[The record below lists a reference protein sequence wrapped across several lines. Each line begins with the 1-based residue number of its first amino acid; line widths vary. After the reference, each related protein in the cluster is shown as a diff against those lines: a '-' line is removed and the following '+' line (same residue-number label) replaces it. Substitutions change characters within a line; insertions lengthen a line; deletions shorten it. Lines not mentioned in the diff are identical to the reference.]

1 MIMIFGNKKFGLL
14 TMMIVF
20 VFISVFGA
28 LFVAPNIA
36 KAQWT
41 ITGYPAA
48 ETFFGKFFVDEEV
61 KEVEINT
68 KEKMLLMAIGAVT
81 NGLNYFANKIAYDMG
96 VWLASGDLGQGPF
109 AETKSFKDYLAQTA
123 GDALGEIIG
132 SMGDMLGMD
141 LCNLPDLRLQLA
153 LQLGFHFGA
162 DPPTPRCSWQQL
174 REAYNVDN
182 IRSQYASQEGL
193 MNRLEGGISV
203 KDTDFGIWFSAKQ
216 KVNNFAVEAEQGKSL
231 DRQEG
236 DGINPLKDIISGKT
250 KVPATV
256 MSDEFK
262 ATAPANKK
270 KNDSDVNT
278 AAMGMAVQKGGI
290 QLLTNTAATFVNT
303 FLGTVI
309 DNFIT
314 KGMLPG
320 GKVICNP
327 GLSISGLGWNMCLDD
342 ESVAGDYYS
351 AGSAGGTSGQRR
363 AAQEMF
369 SELLMPKISTI
380 ENYDPT
386 GNLAECSPDNFAP
399 DACVVDQSFLQIL
412 SQASYGQALTIKQ
425 AIEQGLLH
433 GDWKL
438 YSANNEAMNQKR
450 DCALEAYCNRNL
462 RMLRLLRIMPLGLE
476 IASSY
481 STEGNEATLKEVVD
495 AYYDETSQF
504 YHLVNPYWIIKY
516 PKTRCGSLAYS
527 AVNYTDSPVR
537 LQYCA
542 DIQHCVKFNSDGSCA
557 NWGYCLREKPI
568 WSFDAD
574 YCDEQYNSCLAF
586 TASDKT
592 TGSYLLRTLDT
603 VSCNEENDG
612 CRRYSQ
618 VEYYDTATSTDW
630 FPAIA
635 EYQVSNDIFFNT
647 SLFFNKKTATCN
659 SADDGCSA
667 FKLASNT
674 DTLIYLRKAPDYL
687 GCYDA
692 DSSTGVNKV
701 DLINK
706 KLKNGI
712 QWPLTFSDLNL
723 INPQNKEAC
732 NQYAQVCLPEEE
744 NCNFYTSALTREV
757 IPGKFTPAVV
767 EGGIVTW
774 NDQCDYKCVGY
785 DAYREMPSNY
795 TNGELITYIIPSSG
809 KTCSAEEAGCSS
821 FTNLSTTVGGL
832 EQNEYFTYLRPCILP
847 DQNLQRNYTV
857 YERSETKGYEIKTYT
872 LAKSDE
878 SNGPKQIYRD
888 GDEMNKYTAPDN
900 DYCSEGSYNSRM
912 AEPDCHQFI
921 DEFGDTHY
929 AMLSKTLIVTD
940 QCTPYRLNNTEL
952 ISYESE
958 APRCP
963 FDFDNGEVDNHTGS
977 ATVEFRSNACFYMG
991 FTGNTNGAGDS
1002 IACSAESNSCRSFKG
1017 NAGYNV
1023 RKIVEEDFEYSTTTI
1038 DWKTTASMSEIIST
1052 ESTQLEGHSLKI
1064 TAESASAN
1072 SLAGK
1077 INLSFKKGKNY
1088 VLSFWAKGNL
1098 AINKIALLDNSTM
1111 TEQSLSD
1118 NTLVLSD
1125 VWRYYSLGPVEYN
1138 GEDTLSGELRFTFG
1152 NSVGQIYID
1161 NIILTEVDDYLY
1173 LVKNSLSVDPICD
1186 SNTNDNLPGEALGC
1200 SAYTDPTQ
1208 TNYYLTNF
1216 NYLCREA
1223 AVGCTALIDTFNT
1236 PEDTT
1241 SRAYNVWLELGSYD
1255 PAITPGTQAK
1265 ATIDGELFECFALTG
1280 QTGCYVDVFDKTAEQ
1295 IFNGGGVLGD
1305 NAKPKLVD
1313 STIFIPADTPSS
1325 TPIYLVANKSATC
1338 KSENMGCQVVGR
1350 ATTNISGKSYDF
1362 DFFGNPTTLFTH
1374 YETFDEVGIKNDPA
1388 LYESMS
1394 CFSEAESCK
1403 SWSSSQSNYY
1413 FKDPQT
1419 SGGLICEYKTEAF
1432 TAIHLPAVMQA
1443 QPHPIADL
1451 SAHPNSTGWVWKDTG
1466 ICILESSG
1474 LYMGRACTTD
1484 ADCDNH
1490 IGTGKCMFKNQ
1501 LPCYAENKSFGVYG
1515 LWSFGNTAKYTGFVG
1530 LCPEEQSG
1538 CNEFVDWSST
1548 QENKKCSISG
1558 KKCNADSDC
1567 VPDTDGYC
1575 VVNTSN
1581 AYYLIDNT
1589 KLSEAQSKCNGQI
1602 SRAEGCVLLD
1612 KTGNPNKFW
1621 HTTSSYEASRELN
1634 DALVAPV
1641 SFDDGSNDANIIIKV
1656 TQDRVCGEWA
1666 YCDLKQEFED
1676 EDSGEIKNR
1685 CYHLGVCNRAGAVDT
1700 VAGRVVKDCAEPA
1713 TDWDTKGE
1721 TLSKDY
1727 YQDLMISW
1735 DSWDFSGYSLF
1746 NTYQVPDL
1754 TARKIDGTYRLVY
1767 VNNQYSFLN
1776 TTNTNSCYDAGGPYE
1791 QKDDGAQCGPGGTWG
1806 YCYNGECLKGYSAT
1820 NPAQS
1825 RVLTCRAY
1833 AEEVSPF
1840 RSSVLIDYERDKPL
1854 QYKTGFE
1861 NVNLCYSDNGNPV
1874 SCDYDYYCSYRKL
1887 KTGSGDVYKRI
1898 SKTESMSGNY
1908 ICSSGPY
1915 KGKFCTDPETT
1926 TQCGE
1931 GGVCSK
1937 INSFQVMNGWLGYCT
1952 ERDERQRIY
1961 GSTSNACLTW
1971 FPLEYPPGIP
1981 NYWEQDPNAGYEI
1994 LEGAQDRYMCLE
2006 NEILMR
2012 YDNQND
2018 VRPTQPGDPSDYE
2031 PVMRSGVVIGINT
2044 QYSYRHDYFVQ
2055 SFPKNDAY
2063 KYYDLSKDYSFALT
2077 NLPQNTAISGCY
2089 SDKAVFPSE
2098 TIPPIAGDEQSGYE
2112 YGFNIRDSSAMY
2124 CPINRDTLIIDGDV
2138 GSSAHAGVSM
2148 ATCTE
2153 GEIYWDDVTS
2163 MYKCNEFNPWDT
2175 EFYKDEI
2182 SWLPEDYGSKF
2193 IHRYEIERIDVWIDR
2208 SDKDVM
2214 TGGGWVSFIRDAVDA
2229 DADEDSNRSFVVE
2242 NKFTDF
2248 LGENSIATAN
2258 LDELGLTGWTAWQ
2271 FYTGIGSSN
2280 WTIAG
2285 DPADFGGLPSV
2296 PGAKSSDKFSII
2308 EKIENDEYQYV
2319 GLDSTDPN
2327 DQNIGVRVVWDD
2339 NNYLRGI
2346 WLNGN
2351 ATKDDAGPMGDGDGA
2366 DGMDVGFFFVI
2377 HFTHGKCLKFA
2388 QVSSSTNV
2396 IGSFKPY
2403 TNRLV
2408 TDLVIRDD
2416 FSSQTS
2422 FDEEDSRPATYPHSE
2437 DEYSYTVARTA
2448 DVNGGKYGLAY
2459 STEGGYVDIKS
2470 LSVDN
2475 YGASFINPFTLYR
2488 KIPKSHSGSDIYS
2501 YSGGVDFYTSQNGD
2515 IRSNYAFTGYRG
2527 GVPLV
2532 SNDSVTA
2539 KNEYDWYDYTNPSA
2553 VGMILS
2559 PYRDMI
2565 KKMFAKVNNIW
2576 TLQSEE
2582 LEEDEFNGGYTSGEG
2597 IDMANPN
2604 KAVTITGYDINP
2616 PRVAAPVGDTWKLD
2630 AISVNGTTSGNIY
2643 LFSGTQTRIKFYA
2656 WAHGNQMPLR
2666 RVVVH
2671 KGDSNDT
2678 VIDSDVSDSIGNRKP
2693 VCSDKTCGHQETESQ
2708 YACDNDS
2715 DCLPSPGSSSCVDV
2729 WDSREYLTFGNTTDT
2744 GCKAKPWDFV
2754 MDYNCP
2760 YGTMEIVMSNEQP
2773 YPPISGRSIDW
2784 NYIRQNFYNAPYV
2797 CVARPKVHVLDNWG
2811 WCTGD
2816 CAYSSNPQVD
2826 GKGCYGDTAALQC
2839 DLSNEK
2845 AWINYDGWV
2854 VVVPMAGS

>member
-1 MIMIFGNKKFGLL
+1 MIFGNTKFRLL
-14 TMMIVF
+14 TMTIVF
-20 VFISVFGA
+20 VFISVFGS
-28 LFVAPNIA
+28 LFLVPNIA
-36 KAQWT
+36 KAQMTVSIPLQSPNMEAWLVKQGVT
-41 ITGYPAA
+41 
-48 ETFFGKFFVDEEV
+48 EV
-61 KEVEINT
+61 KMNA
-68 KEKMLLMAIGAVT
+68 KEKMLLLAIGAVT

-162 DPPTPRCSWQQL
+162 DPPEPRCTWQQL
-174 REAYNVDN
+174 REAYNIDN

-216 KVNNFAVEAEQGKSL
+216 KVDNYAVEVEGGKSL

-236 DGINPLKDIISGKT
+236 DGVNPLKDIISGKT

-256 MSDEFK
+256 MAQEFQ
-262 ATAPANKK
+262 AQAPSTKK
-270 KNDSDVNT
+270 KDDSDVNT

-303 FLGTVI
+303 LLGTVI

-495 AYYDETSQF
+495 AYYDETSKF

-635 EYQVSNDIFFNT
+635 EYQVAHDIFFNT
-647 SLFFNKKTATCN
+647 SLFFNKKVATCN

-872 LAKSDE
+872 LAKSDK

-900 DYCSEGSYNSRM
+900 DYCSEESYANKT

-963 FDFDNGEVDNHTGS
+963 FDFDNGEVDNHTGD

-1241 SRAYNVWLELGSYD
+1241 SRAYNVRLELLMYEPSL
-1255 PAITPGTQAK
+1255 TPGMQAK
-1265 ATIDGELFECFALTG
+1265 ATIDGELFECFAPTG

-1295 IFNGGGVLGD
+1295 IFNGGETVGD

-1350 ATTNISGKSYDF
+1350 ATTNISGKSYNF

-1374 YETFDEVGIKNDPA
+1374 YETFEAVGIKNDPA

-1413 FKDPQT
+1413 FKDPVT
-1419 SGGLICEYKTEAF
+1419 NGGLICEYKTEAF
-1432 TAIHLPAVMQA
+1432 IAIHLPATLQMQ
-1443 QPHPIADL
+1443 PTSTSKL
-1451 SAHPNSTGWVWKDTG
+1451 SAHPNSTGWIWKDTG
-1466 ICILESSG
+1466 ICILEDAG
-1474 LYMGRACTTD
+1474 LYMGRACTADTD
-1484 ADCDNH
+1484 CENH
-1490 IGTGKCMFKNQ
+1490 IGIGKCMFKNQ

-1515 LWSFGNTAKYTGFVG
+1515 LWSFGNTEKYTGFVG

-1538 CNEFVDWSST
+1538 CNEFIDWSST

-1567 VPDTDGYC
+1567 VPETDGYC

-1621 HTTSSYEASRELN
+1621 HTTSSYETSRELN

-1641 SFDDGSNDANIIIKV
+1641 SLTGSNDANIIIKV

-1727 YQDLMISW
+1727 YQDLMTSW

-1754 TARKIDGTYRLVY
+1754 TARKIDDTYRLVY

-1776 TTNTNSCYDAGGPYE
+1776 EDDINSCYDSADLLYG
-1791 QKDDGAQCGPGGTWG
+1791 QKDDGDQCGPGGTWG

-1931 GGVCSK
+1931 GGICSK

-1994 LEGAQDRYMCLE
+1994 LEGAQDRFMCLE
-2006 NEILMR
+2006 NEPTIQDSYQNVGIAMGNSNAKDFGGNWPKGMMRDDSMISDLSLSAGMGIKGVPDNAILIGCSYEVSSDWGWDMR
-2012 YDNQND
+2012 YYQSTDSND
-2018 VRPTQPGDPSDYE
+2018 SNGWYCPVNVDITDVDELTQ
-2031 PVMRSGVVIGINT
+2031 R
-2044 QYSYRHDYFVQ
+2044 
-2055 SFPKNDAY
+2055 
-2063 KYYDLSKDYSFALT
+2063 
-2077 NLPQNTAISGCY
+2077 GCY
-2089 SDKAVFPSE
+2089 E
-2098 TIPPIAGDEQSGYE
+2098 TPEGCRDNEGWWYTDRKWLNTESGKY
-2112 YGFNIRDSSAMY
+2112 
-2124 CPINRDTLIIDGDV
+2124 
-2138 GSSAHAGVSM
+2138 
-2148 ATCTE
+2148 
-2153 GEIYWDDVTS
+2153 
-2163 MYKCNEFNPWDT
+2163 
-2175 EFYKDEI
+2175 
-2182 SWLPEDYGSKF
+2182 
-2193 IHRYEIERIDVWIDR
+2193 IHRDEIERIDVFLD
-2208 SDKDVM
+2208 SATNMPK
-2214 TGGGWVSFIRDAVDA
+2214 GGGWVSFIRDSVDA
-2229 DADEDSNRSFVVE
+2229 DAEEESNRAFITE
-2242 NKFTDF
+2242 DGGWITNE
-2248 LGENSIATAN
+2248 GETSISTASLDNLCKDGKDWRAWTWYAKNSGSPN
-2258 LDELGLTGWTAWQ
+2258 WLNQWSD
-2271 FYTGIGSSN
+2271 GSS
-2280 WTIAG
+2280 TDLG
-2285 DPADFGGLPSV
+2285 
-2296 PGAKSSDKFSII
+2296 K
-2308 EKIENDEYQYV
+2308 EKIAIEGICEDKDRMVYHAFEDEKE
-2319 GLDSTDPN
+2319 S
-2327 DQNIGVRVVWDD
+2327 IGVRIVFDD
-2339 NNYLRGI
+2339 QYYFRGI
-2346 WLNGN
+2346 WLNVENGLHSGN
-2351 ATKDDAGPMGDGDGA
+2351 SGLGY
-2366 DGMDVGFFFVI
+2366 FFVI
-2377 HFTHGKCLKFA
+2377 HFAPGKCQKFA
-2388 QVSSSTNV
+2388 QVSMVSST
-2396 IGSFKPY
+2396 SDFLAKPF
-2403 TNRLV
+2403 TNRLN
-2408 TDLVIRDD
+2408 TDKVVS
-2416 FSSQTS
+2416 FSSNYPTTAQVS
-2422 FDEEDSRPATYPHSE
+2422 PREETL
-2437 DEYSYTVARTA
+2437 
-2448 DVNGGKYGLAY
+2448 NGGKYGLAY
-2459 STEGGYVDIKS
+2459 STESGLVDIT
-2470 LSVDN
+2470 
-2475 YGASFINPFTLYR
+2475 GITTAAFINPFVFNLNLDT
-2488 KIPKSHSGSDIYS
+2488 KNIP
-2501 YSGGVDFYTSQNGD
+2501 FSQNGSQD
-2515 IRSNYAFTGYRG
+2515 NNYAFTNYKAGT
-2527 GVPLV
+2527 PLSV
-2532 SNDSVTA
+2532 AWSGKRKNDCTGSYCLP
-2539 KNEYDWYDYTNPSA
+2539 EYFKYSLDAMEDTTSMQQGPFEKVLMKS
-2553 VGMILS
+2553 
-2559 PYRDMI
+2559 
-2565 KKMFAKVNNIW
+2565 MFAKVYDYYYNDV
-2576 TLQSEE
+2576 E
-2582 LEEDEFNGGYTSGEG
+2582 NGFDIGYVSYYQEV
-2597 IDMANPN
+2597 DAANPTN
-2604 KAVTITGYDINP
+2604 ASRIGQMDIYP
-2616 PRVAAPVGDTWKLD
+2616 PQVAAPSGSSWELD
-2630 AISVNGTTSGNIY
+2630 KISVNGTTSGNIY
-2643 LFSGTQTRIKFYA
+2643 LFSGSQTRIKFYA

-2666 RVVVH
+2666 RVVVN
-2671 KGDSNDT
+2671 KGDDNDT
-2678 VIDSDVSDSIGNRKP
+2678 QVDSEISDSIGNRKP
-2693 VCSDKTCGHQETESQ
+2693 LCTDSTCG
-2708 YACDNDS
+2708 NDEEDWPFTCNTNA
-2715 DCLPSPGSSSCVDV
+2715 DCGGSSCYPQSAEE
-2729 WDSREYLTFGNTTDT
+2729 RTFGNTTDT
-2744 GCKAKPWDFV
+2744 GCKDKPWDFV

-2773 YPPISGRSIDW
+2773 DTPISGRSIDW

-2811 WCTGD
+2811 WCTGS
-2816 CAYSSNPQVD
+2816 CTYSSNPQVD
-2826 GKGCYGDTAALQC
+2826 GKGCYSEMTVNDC
-2839 DLSNEK
+2839 EINK
-2845 AWINYDGWV
+2845 VRPWIYYDGWV

>member
-1 MIMIFGNKKFGLL
+1 MIFGNKKFGLL
-14 TMMIVF
+14 AMTIVF
-20 VFISVFGA
+20 VFISIFGV
-28 LFVAPNIA
+28 LFAAPKKVQA
-36 KAQWT
+36 MPVEVTTDAPMT
-41 ITGYPAA
+41 
-48 ETFFGKFFVDEEV
+48 TFMTKFFADNKTEEV
-61 KEVEINT
+61 KVNT

-96 VWLASGDLGQGPF
+96 VWLASGDWGQGPF
-109 AETKSFKDYLAQTA
+109 ASSKSFKDYLAQTA

-162 DPPTPRCSWQQL
+162 DPPTPRCTWQQL
-174 REAYNVDN
+174 REAYNIDN

-193 MNRLEGGISV
+193 MNRIEGGISV
-203 KDTDFGIWFSAKQ
+203 KDTDFGIWFAAKQ
-216 KVNNFAVEAEQGKSL
+216 KVDNYAVEVEGGKSL

-236 DGINPLKDIISGKT
+236 DGIFPMNDIISGKT

-256 MSDEFK
+256 MQDEFK
-262 ATAPANKK
+262 AQSPSTKK

-303 FLGTVI
+303 LLGTVI

-342 ESVAGDYYS
+342 ESAAGDYYS

-412 SQASYGQALTIKQ
+412 SQATYGQPLTIKQ

-438 YSANNEAMNQKR
+438 YSADNEAMNQKF

-495 AYYDETSQF
+495 AYYDETSKF

-516 PKTRCGSLAYS
+516 PKTRCGSFAYS

-542 DIQHCVKFNSDGSCA
+542 DIQHCVKFNADGSCA

-630 FPAIA
+630 FPAMA
-635 EYQVSNDIFFNT
+635 EYQVAHDIFFNT
-647 SLFFNKKTATCN
+647 SLFFNKKVATCN

-667 FKLASNT
+667 FKLASNP

-692 DSSTGVNKV
+692 DSSTGVNKI

-723 INPQNKEAC
+723 INPQNEEAC

-744 NCNFYTSALTREV
+744 NCNFYTSVLTREV

-774 NDQCDYKCVGY
+774 NDQCDFKCVGY

-809 KTCSAEEAGCSS
+809 RTCTAEESGCSS
-821 FTNLSTTVGGL
+821 FTNLSTTAGGL
-832 EQNEYFTYLRPCILP
+832 EQNEYFTYLRPCMLP

-888 GDEMNKYTAPDN
+888 GAEMDKYTAPDN
-900 DYCSEGSYNSRM
+900 AYCSEESYDNKT

-963 FDFDNGEVDNHTGS
+963 FDFDNGEIDNHTGD

-991 FTGNTNGAGDS
+991 FTGNTNGAGNS

-1023 RKIVEEDFEYSTTTI
+1023 RKIVDEDFEYSTTTV
-1038 DWKTTASMSEIIST
+1038 DWKTTANMNAAIST
-1052 ESTQLEGHSLKI
+1052 ESTQLDGHSLKI
-1064 TAESASAN
+1064 TAESASVG
-1072 SLAGK
+1072 SIAGK
-1077 INLSFKKGKNY
+1077 INLPLKQGKNY

-1098 AINKIALLDNSTM
+1098 AINKIALWDASAM
-1111 TEQSLSD
+1111 TEQTLSP

-1125 VWRYYSLGPVEYN
+1125 VWRYYSLGPAEYN
-1138 GEDTLSGELRFTFG
+1138 GEDILSGELRFTFG
-1152 NSVGQIYID
+1152 NNIGQVYID

-1173 LVKNSLSVDPICD
+1173 LVKDTLSVDPICD

-1200 SAYTDPTQ
+1200 SAYIDPAQ

-1236 PEDTT
+1236 PEDAT

-1265 ATIDGELFECFALTG
+1265 ATIEGELFECFAPTG
-1280 QTGCYVDVFDKTAEQ
+1280 QTGCYVDVFDKTAAQ
-1295 IFNGGGVLGD
+1295 IFNGGGVSGD

-1325 TPIYLVANKSATC
+1325 TPIYLVANKAATC

-1362 DFFGNPTTLFTH
+1362 DFFGNPTALFTH
-1374 YETFDEVGIKNDPA
+1374 YETFDAVGIKNDPA

-1403 SWSSSQSNYY
+1403 SWSSNQSNYY
-1413 FKDPQT
+1413 FKDPVT
-1419 SGGLICEYKTEAF
+1419 NGGLICEYKTEAF
-1432 TAIHLPAVMQA
+1432 TAIHLPATLQA
-1443 QPHPIADL
+1443 QPHPITDL
-1451 SAHPNSTGWVWKDTG
+1451 SAHANSTGWVWKDTG
-1466 ICILESSG
+1466 ICILEDAG
-1474 LYMGRACTTD
+1474 LYMGRACT
-1484 ADCDNH
+1484 ADSDCNNH
-1490 IGTGKCMFKNQ
+1490 IGEGKCMFKNQ
-1501 LPCYAENKSFGVYG
+1501 LPCYAENKFFGVYG
-1515 LWSFGNTAKYTGFVG
+1515 LWSFGNTEKYTGFVG

-1567 VPDTDGYC
+1567 VTETDGYC

-1641 SFDDGSNDANIIIKV
+1641 SLDGSNDANIIIKV

-1727 YQDLMISW
+1727 YQDLMTSW
-1735 DSWDFSGYSLF
+1735 DSWDFSGYSIF

-1767 VNNQYSFLN
+1767 VNNEYSFLN
-1776 TTNTNSCYDAGGPYE
+1776 KTSVNSCYDDGDPHE
-1791 QKDDGAQCGPGGTWG
+1791 QKDDGDQCGPEGTWG

-1820 NPAQS
+1820 NPTQS

-1833 AEEVSPF
+1833 AEEISPF
-1840 RSSVLIDYERDKPL
+1840 RSSVLIDYERGKPF

-1861 NVNLCYSDNGNPV
+1861 GVNLCYSDNGNPV

-1887 KTGSGDVYKRI
+1887 KTDSGDVYKRI
-1898 SKTESMSGNY
+1898 SKSESMSGNY

-1915 KGKFCTDPETT
+1915 KGMFCTDPETT

-1931 GGVCSK
+1931 GGICSK

-1971 FPLEYPPGIP
+1971 LPLEYPPGIP

-1994 LEGAQDRYMCLE
+1994 LEGAQDRFMCLE

-2012 YDNQND
+2012 YDNEKD
-2018 VRPTQPGDPSDYE
+2018 SRPYQPEESDPSGYT
-2031 PVMRSGVVIGINT
+2031 PIMRSGVVLGIDSVYGYRN
-2044 QYSYRHDYFVQ
+2044 QYTSVQ
-2055 SFPKNDAY
+2055 VFPKNNAY
-2063 KYYDLSKDYSFALT
+2063 KWYTVNTSDQKFALT
-2077 NLPQNTAISGCY
+2077 NLPQNTTISGC
-2089 SDKAVFPSE
+2089 FNPSAR
-2098 TIPPIAGDEQSGYE
+2098 IGGGDTAEDGGYE
-2112 YGFNIRDSSAMY
+2112 YGFAIYDSSAIY
-2124 CPINRDTLIIDGDV
+2124 CPINKNTLIIDGDS
-2138 GSSAHAGVSM
+2138 GSSHDGTM
-2148 ATCTE
+2148 ARCSANA
-2153 GEIYWDDVTS
+2153 WDWNYESS
-2163 MYKCNEFNPWDT
+2163 MYKCDEWNPWNKNGESDT
-2175 EFYKDEI
+2175 YFHMDQQE
-2182 SWLPEDYGSKF
+2182 WLPDSYVSKY
-2193 IHRYEIERIDVWIDR
+2193 IHRYEIERIDVWV
-2208 SDKDVM
+2208 DKSNPEHL
-2214 TGGGWVSFIRDAVDA
+2214 TGEGWVSFIRDAVDA
-2229 DADEDSNRSFVVE
+2229 DANEDTSRSFVVE
-2242 NKFTDF
+2242 TKFYSQV
-2248 LGENSIATAN
+2248 GENSISTPS

-2271 FYTGIGSSN
+2271 FYTGSGNSN
-2280 WTIAG
+2280 WDTSGEATSPG
-2285 DPADFGGLPSV
+2285 NPDPY
-2296 PGAKSSDKFSII
+2296 SSDKMSIVSAA
-2308 EKIENDEYQYV
+2308 DADDFQYV
-2319 GLDSTDPN
+2319 TLDSTDPN
-2327 DQNIGVRVVWDD
+2327 DKNIGIRVVWDD
-2339 NNYLRGI
+2339 KNYLRGI

-2351 ATKDDAGPMGDGDGA
+2351 ATDDDADGIGDSDGNN
-2366 DGMDVGFFFVI
+2366 GMDVGFFFVI
-2377 HFTHGKCLKFA
+2377 HFTHGKCKKFA
-2388 QVSSSTNV
+2388 QVSSQDGAL
-2396 IGSFKPY
+2396 GSFKPY
-2403 TNRLV
+2403 ANRLV
-2408 TDLVIRDD
+2408 TDTVIKDTTDD
-2416 FSSQTS
+2416 T
-2422 FDEEDSRPATYPHSE
+2422 DSRTE
-2437 DEYSYTVARTA
+2437 DDPYYYDQYVYTVARTA

-2459 STEGGYVDIKS
+2459 GTEGGYTDILTLDK
-2470 LSVDN
+2470 DN
-2475 YGASFINPFTLYR
+2475 YGASFINPFTFYR
-2488 KIPKSHSGSDIYS
+2488 KIPKSNT
-2501 YSGGVDFYTSQNGD
+2501 GVNFYFSQNGD
-2515 IRSNYAFTGYRG
+2515 VRSNYVFTGYRA

-2532 SNDSVTA
+2532 SNDSVAA
-2539 KNEYDWYDYTNPSA
+2539 KNQHNWYNYTSPGTS
-2553 VGMILS
+2553 GMAGS

-2565 KKMFAKVNNIW
+2565 EKMFAKVINIW
-2576 TLQSEE
+2576 TLKAGTGADSG
-2582 LEEDEFNGGYTSGEG
+2582 FNDGYESTAGY
-2597 IDMANPN
+2597 DAAKPN
-2604 KAVTITGYDINP
+2604 NAETITGFYIFP
-2616 PRVAAPVGDTWKLD
+2616 PHVAAPSGDSWELD
-2630 AISVNGTTSGNIY
+2630 KISVNGTTSGNIY
-2643 LFSGTQTRIKFYA
+2643 LFSGSQTRIKFYA

-2666 RVVVH
+2666 QVVVD
-2671 KGDSNDT
+2671 KGDGFDT
-2678 VIDSDVSDSIGNRKP
+2678 RVDSGLSDSIGNRKP
-2693 VCSDKTCGHQETESQ
+2693 VCSEDKTCGSMEYQSQ
-2708 YACDNDS
+2708 FSCNSNS
-2715 DCLPSPGSSSCVDV
+2715 DCVPGLGSASCVDI
-2729 WDSREYLTFGNTTDT
+2729 SANKSYYSFGNTTDT

-2760 YGTMEIVMSNEQP
+2760 YGTMEIVMSNKQP
-2773 YPPISGRSIDW
+2773 DTPISGRSIDW

-2811 WCTGD
+2811 WCTGSCGNESLD
-2816 CAYSSNPQVD
+2816 SVWGGD
-2826 GKGCYGDTAALQC
+2826 GCYSEMGSDGTTNQC
-2839 DLSNEK
+2839 NINNLEP
-2845 AWINYDGWV
+2845 WIYYDGWV
-2854 VVVPMAGS
+2854 VVVPMTGS